1 MSKNTS
7 RILSLCL
14 TLVLTISLM
23 TGCSLFNEKVT
34 KESLIEGSIK
44 TLSKAESVDSNLEI
58 DIGMAMEQN
67 GFKIPV
73 DMKIDAEIMAHKASE
88 TSYLSMQCV
97 AEVFGNEMELSKEI
111 YVVKDGDKLISYSYA
126 GENGESTGWIKEE
139 VEDSESSPIQT
150 NAIFEYVKDAIQD
163 FTLDEDMVEY
173 KGVKCYLISGTA
185 KGLSNIFDEYNFED
199 LMGDFDYENIDAKLN
214 IYFREDTK
222 EIYAIEVDMTEG
234 FNKISGK
241 DEAEAK
247 IDNFIVSIRFNAFN
261 KLDKIE
267 VPESVKEKAQEMI
280 EATVPEFT
288 APVLGDETEPEN
300 IDETKPVEDKP

>member
-1 MSKNTS
+1 
-7 RILSLCL
+7 
-14 TLVLTISLM
+14 M

-185 KGLSNIFDEYNFED
+185 KGLSNIFDEYHFED